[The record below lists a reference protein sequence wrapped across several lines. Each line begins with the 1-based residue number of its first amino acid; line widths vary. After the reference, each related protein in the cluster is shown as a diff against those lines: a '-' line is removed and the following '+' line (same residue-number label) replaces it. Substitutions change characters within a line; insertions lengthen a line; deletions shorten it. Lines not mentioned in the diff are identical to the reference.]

1 MPPNLFDLSDDLFVQ
16 ILSNWLDVLSIGSID
31 KAITNHSQ
39 RPRWLRCLR
48 STRKSCA
55 LDAWRYSHRS
65 VRWLIAR
72 DIQLRRIHMMEPT
85 SSRKVSSETFDGIH
99 IPYLESIDL
108 QDCIDIDDK
117 CLFALAVGCPRLQSV
132 DLSRCSNLTD
142 DGISALAKGCCQLR
156 SIKLTSCKNIKDA
169 GVTAIAHGCSDL
181 QSLDLTGLVCVRN
194 TGITAIA
201 SGEIRRIELK
211 LIQKFIVTCKTEN
224 LVLRSNIR
232 CMQIESRDFTIL
244 LCSE

>member
-1 MPPNLFDLSDDLFVQ
+1 VSGNMPRNFCNLSDDLVVL
-16 ILSNWLDVLSIGSID
+16 ILSNWLDVLSLGSID

-48 STRKSCA
+48 SIKDSYA
-55 LDAWRYSHRS
+55 LDIWRYSHRS

-72 DIQLRRIHMMEPT
+72 DIQLRRIQMMEPT
-85 SSRKVSSETFDGIH
+85 NSRRVSSETFDGIH

-108 QDCIDIDDK
+108 QDCVDIDDR
-117 CLFALAVGCPRLQSV
+117 CLFSLAIGCPRLQSV
-132 DLSRCSNLTD
+132 DLSRCYNLTD

-169 GVTAIAHGCSDL
+169 GVTAIAMGCSEL

-201 SGEIRRIELK
+201 SGEIRSIEMK
-211 LIQKFIVTCKTEN
+211 LIYC
-224 LVLRSNIR
+224 
-232 CMQIESRDFTIL
+232 
-244 LCSE
+244 